1 MSMQEFAPGRR
12 HLRKLVR
19 AVQGSGT
26 SVPIRWFRD
35 LDTANVEGVAVLTD
49 AGVVGERR
57 LLVPEDPAT
66 AEKPG
71 LNRGDRCARANRT
84 AHVQRRAK
92 LNRQFRQ

>member
-1 MSMQEFAPGRR
+1 MSMQEFALGRG

-35 LDTANVEGVAVLTD
+35 LDSANVEGVAVLTD

-57 LLVPEDPAT
+57 LLVPDEPCNGR
-66 AEKPG
+66 ES
-71 LNRGDRCARANRT
+71 RA
-84 AHVQRRAK
+84 
-92 LNRQFRQ
+92 